1 MASFTPYYPAEYL
14 VSKQW
19 PVQGQG
25 LADQQVCGWTWTEVL
40 GLAGSRGSLPWWP
53 LPHAHRA
60 QLCEHQL
67 DRGEQAEDI
76 NNKNIITDS

>member
-25 LADQQVCGWTWTEVL
+25 LVDPQVCGWRGTEHRH
-40 GLAGSRGSLPWWP
+40 LAGSKGSLP
-53 LPHAHRA
+53 
-60 QLCEHQL
+60 
-67 DRGEQAEDI
+67 
-76 NNKNIITDS
+76 